1 MTLEILVVGGSL
13 NVPGRANAPFSTTL
27 LLKDDERIILVD
39 PGSFVTTAILE
50 EELTKRRIS
59 PDDVTDIILTHVHM
73 DHIYN
78 SIFFK
83 NATIHL
89 HESYKTKDY
98 EKFGPLIGK
107 LYKSVIESWRKLNF
121 IDDGETLFNYIH
133 AYHTPWHAREHLSF
147 VIESSNMGKVFFPGD
162 ICYTRLDYYDIIKGN
177 REGKSAEFIK
187 ERVKECNVIIFT
199 HDLPL
204 NLR

>member
-1 MTLEILVVGGSL
+1 MNLEILVVGGSL

-27 LLKDDERIILVD
+27 LLRNEERIILID
-39 PGSFVTTAILE
+39 PGSFVTTPILE
-50 EELTKRRIS
+50 EELEKRNIT
-59 PDDVTDIILTHVHM
+59 PDSVTDIIFTHVHM

-78 SIFFK
+78 SVFFE

-89 HESYKTKDY
+89 HESYKSKDY
-98 EKFGPLIGK
+98 EKFGSLIGK
-107 LYKSVIESWRKLNF
+107 QYKSVIELWKKQNF
-121 IDDGETLFNYIH
+121 IDDGDVLFGSIYV
-133 AYHTPWHAREHLSF
+133 YHTPWHAREHLSF

-162 ICYTRLDYYDIIKGN
+162 ICYTRLDYYDIIKSN

-187 ERVKECNVIIFT
+187 RKVKECDVIIFT

-204 NLR
+204 NLQ